1 MENSFQT
8 SFIPKKPI
16 ISNTTSSGG
25 GSSTTS
31 ISMVVSVFIL
41 VVMLLAFGGL
51 YVYKNFYLLKNKE
64 ALSAN
69 LFKIRDSFNKDT
81 ITELETFDKRTSVA
95 KQILDGHIVLSPLFE
110 KINELT
116 LSSIQYTK
124 FEHKVNNNLFIVMM
138 SGIARDYKSI
148 AIQADI
154 FNADKGQV
162 FKDVI
167 FSNLTKDKNN
177 YVTFDVE
184 FNVDSS
190 LLSYSNNITNSP
202 TETPAPAPAPA
213 PTTIQ
218 NTTPTS
224 NSSTTVNLP
233 TGATNGAANP
243 VVSNGTSSL
252 PITSNTQ

>member
-25 GSSTTS
+25 GSTTS
-31 ISMVVSVFIL
+31 ISMIVSIFIL

-64 ALSAN
+64 SLSAN

-81 ITELETFDKRTSVA
+81 ITELEIFDKRTSIA
-95 KQILDGHIVLSPLFE
+95 KQILAGHVVLSPLFE

-124 FEHKVNNNLFIVMM
+124 FEHKVTNNLFIVMM

-148 AIQADI
+148 AVQADI
-154 FNADKGQV
+154 FNADKGQA

-177 YVTFDVE
+177 FVTFDVQ
-184 FNVDSS
+184 FSVDPS
-190 LLSYSNNITNSP
+190 LLSYSNNITNSS
-202 TETPAPAPAPA
+202 TSTPVS
-213 PTTIQ
+213 
-218 NTTPTS
+218 TPTQTQTQ
-224 NSSTTVNLP
+224 NPTPTQNPSTTVNIP
-233 TGATNGAANP
+233 ATTTTNPANP
-243 VVSNGTSSL
+243 NVATPL
-252 PITSNTQ
+252 PVTNNTQ

>member
-25 GSSTTS
+25 DSS
-31 ISMVVSVFIL
+31 INIFMVVSVFIL

-64 ALSAN
+64 SLSAN

-81 ITELETFDKRTSVA
+81 ITMLETFDKRTSVA
-95 KQILDGHIVLSPLFE
+95 KQILNEHIVLSPLFE

-124 FEHKVNNNLFIVMM
+124 FEHKVSSNLFIVRM

-148 AIQADI
+148 ALQADI
-154 FNADKGQV
+154 INADKGQV
-162 FKDVI
+162 FKNVI

-177 YVTFDVE
+177 FVTFDVE
-184 FNVDSS
+184 FSVDPS
-190 LLSYSNNITNSP
+190 LLSYSNNITNASIP
-202 TETPAPAPAPA
+202 TPAPTHIDSA
-213 PTTIQ
+213 
-218 NTTPTS
+218 
-224 NSSTTVNLP
+224 LP
-233 TGATNGAANP
+233 VINN
-243 VVSNGTSSL
+243 
-252 PITSNTQ
+252 NTQ

>member
-16 ISNTTSSGG
+16 IPNATSSGG
-25 GSSTTS
+25 GSTTS

-41 VVMLLAFGGL
+41 VVMILAFGGL

-64 ALSAN
+64 SLSAN

-81 ITELETFDKRTSVA
+81 ITLLETFDKRTSIA
-95 KQILDGHIVLSPLFE
+95 KQILEGHVVLSPLFE

-124 FEHKVNNNLFIVMM
+124 FEHKVNNNLFIVRM

-162 FKDVI
+162 FKNVI

-177 YVTFDVE
+177 FVTFDVE
-184 FNVDSS
+184 FSVDPS
-190 LLSYSNNITNSP
+190 LLSYSNNVSNSKP
-202 TETPAPAPAPA
+202 ETSAPAPAQIQIPTPA
-213 PTTIQ
+213 PNPTT
-218 NTTPTS
+218 TTTNPAQP
-224 NSSTTVNLP
+224 NV
-233 TGATNGAANP
+233 ATPLSVTN
-243 VVSNGTSSL
+243 
-252 PITSNTQ
+252 NTQ